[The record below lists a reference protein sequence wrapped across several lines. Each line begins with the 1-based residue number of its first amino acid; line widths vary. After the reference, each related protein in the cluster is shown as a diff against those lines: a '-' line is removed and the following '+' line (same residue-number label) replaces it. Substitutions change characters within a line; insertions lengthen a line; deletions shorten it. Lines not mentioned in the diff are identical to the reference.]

1 MGDVPAPFVPGAL
14 GRLIDR
20 IRPSDDEDRILVHD
34 LLARMGERS
43 FAPVILLPALILVS
57 PLSGIPGA
65 PTLGMLLIVT
75 VTVQALFGRQH
86 PWLPGFVMRRSVS
99 ARKLAR
105 ALDWLARPVGFID
118 RNSRNRWR
126 LLTVAPLDRLPL
138 LAILV
143 TALPWPLLEPIPM
156 VTTLG
161 ATAVSLFA
169 IGLLLRDGLYVVT
182 GFVFIG
188 GLGAAGFAIWQG
200 IV

>member
-1 MGDVPAPFVPGAL
+1 MGDAPGTL

-20 IRPSDDEDRILVHD
+20 IRPRDGEVRIVVQD
-34 LLARMGERS
+34 LLTRLGERS

-86 PWLPGFVMRRSVS
+86 PWLPGVVMRRSVS
-99 ARKLAR
+99 ARRLSR
-105 ALDWLARPVGFID
+105 ALDWLSRPVGFID
-118 RNSRNRWR
+118 RHSRNRWR
-126 LLTVAPLDRLPL
+126 VLTVAPLDRLPL
-138 LAILV
+138 LAILA
-143 TALPWPLLEPIPM
+143 TALPWPLLEPLPM

-169 IGLLLRDGLYVVT
+169 IGLLLRDGVYVVG
-182 GFVFIG
+182 GFAFLTL
-188 GLGAAGFAIWQG
+188 LGATGVAIWQG
-200 IV
+200 LV

>member
-1 MGDVPAPFVPGAL
+1 MGDMPAPFSPGAL
-14 GRLIDR
+14 GRLIER
-20 IRPSDDEDRILVHD
+20 IRPRDDEERIHVHD
-34 LLARMGERS
+34 LLSRMGERS

-86 PWLPGFVMRRSVS
+86 PWLPGFVMRRTLS

-118 RNSRNRWR
+118 RTSRNRWR
-126 LLTVAPLDRLPL
+126 MLTVAPLDRLAL
-138 LAILV
+138 LAILL
-143 TALPWPLLEPIPM
+143 TALPWPLLEPVPM
-156 VTTLG
+156 VTTVG

-169 IGLLLRDGLYVVT
+169 IGLLLRDGIFVVA
-182 GFVFIG
+182 GFVFLG
-188 GLGAAGFAIWQG
+188 VLGATGAAIWQG
-200 IV
+200 LV